1 MRFEFMLPYQIKEE
15 ITKNTPVVLPIGVM
29 EYHGEHM
36 AVGMDTL
43 AVTRVLDRLENQM
56 DVVIL
61 PPFSYGAAS
70 YAVAAPEGTGSLH
83 VDAAVLAPLAEQ
95 IFTGLLRIG
104 FRNIHGIVHH
114 QTENFTSGMPTDLA
128 FKTGAKQAIF
138 KFLES
143 TEGEA
148 WWGKQD
154 MSDYY
159 TRNQAGSDPFNWINL
174 HPLMDCEIIKN
185 YIFDH
190 AGEGETSLLMA
201 LAPEG
206 VEIDRVSENSTW
218 YTKSAS
224 NSSLE
229 KGEQVTSQ
237 IVKNLME
244 RLKSQ

>member
-1 MRFEFMLPYQIKEE
+1 MRFELMLPYQIKEA
-15 ITKNTPVVLPIGVM
+15 ITKKIPIVLPIGVM

-36 AVGMDTL
+36 AVGMDSL
-43 AVTRVLDRLENQM
+43 AVTKTLDMLESQM
-56 DVVIL
+56 EVVIL

-70 YAVAAPEGTGSLH
+70 YAVAAPEGSGTLH

-114 QTENFTSGMPTDLA
+114 QTENFSSGMPTDLA
-128 FKTGAKQAIF
+128 FKMGARKAIF
-138 KFLES
+138 KFLER

-148 WWGKQD
+148 WWGAQD

-159 TRNQAGSDPFNWINL
+159 SKHQVGSDPFNWIKL
-174 HPLMDCEIIKN
+174 HPLMDSEIIKN

-206 VEIDRVSENSTW
+206 VEMARVSENTTW
-218 YTKSAS
+218 YTKSAK
-224 NSSLE
+224 NSSLDQ
-229 KGEQVTSQ
+229 GELVTLK
-237 IVKNLME
+237 IVKSLME
-244 RLKSQ
+244 RLK

>member
-43 AVTRVLDRLENQM
+43 AVTKILDRLEKQIE
-56 DVVIL
+56 VVIL

-128 FKTGAKQAIF
+128 FKIGAKQAIF
-138 KFLES
+138 QFLER
-143 TEGEA
+143 TKGEA
-148 WWGKQD
+148 WWGEQD
-154 MSDYY
+154 MHDYY
-159 TRNQAGSDPFNWINL
+159 ARNQAGSDPFNWIKV

-206 VEIDRVSENSTW
+206 VEMDRISENSTW

-224 NSSLE
+224 NSSSG
-229 KGEQVTSQ
+229 KGEKVTSQ
-237 IVKNLME
+237 IVENLME

>member
-1 MRFEFMLPYQIKEE
+1 MRFELMLPYQIKEA
-15 ITKNTPVVLPIGVM
+15 ITKNTPIVLPIGVM

-43 AVTRVLDRLENQM
+43 AVTKTLDRLENQM
-56 DVVIL
+56 EVVIL

-83 VDAAVLAPLAEQ
+83 VDAAALAPLAEQ
-95 IFTGLLRIG
+95 IFAGLLRIG
-104 FRNIHGIVHH
+104 FRNIHGVVHH
-114 QTENFTSGMPTDLA
+114 QTENFSSGMPTDLA
-128 FKTGAKQAIF
+128 FKIGAKQAIF
-138 KFLES
+138 KFLER

-148 WWGKQD
+148 WWGAQD

-159 TRNQAGSDPFNWINL
+159 TRHQKGSDPFNSIKL
-174 HPLMDCEIIKN
+174 HPLMDSEIIKN

-206 VEIDRVSENSTW
+206 VEMSRVSENTTW
-218 YTKSAS
+218 YTQSAN
-224 NSSLE
+224 NSSFE
-229 KGEQVTSQ
+229 KGELVTSK
-237 IVKNLME
+237 IVKRLME
-244 RLKSQ
+244 RFKL

>member
-43 AVTRVLDRLENQM
+43 AVTRILDRLEKQM
-56 DVVIL
+56 EIVIL

-95 IFTGLLRIG
+95 IFAGLLRIG

-128 FKTGAKQAIF
+128 FKIGAKQAIF
-138 KFLES
+138 KFLER

-159 TRNQAGSDPFNWINL
+159 SRNQAGNDPFNWINL

-190 AGEGETSLLMA
+190 AGEGEASLLMA

-206 VEIDRVSENSTW
+206 VEMDRISENSNW
-218 YTKSAS
+218 YTNSAS
-224 NSSLE
+224 NSSLD
-229 KGEQVTSQ
+229 KGEEVTSQ
-237 IVKNLME
+237 IVKNLMG
-244 RLKSQ
+244 RLKY

>member
-1 MRFEFMLPYQIKEE
+1 MHFELMLPYQIKEA
-15 ITKNTPVVLPIGVM
+15 IAKNIPIVLPIGVM

-43 AVTRVLDRLENQM
+43 AVTKILDRVESLME
-56 DVVIL
+56 VVIL

-70 YAVAAPEGTGSLH
+70 YAVATPEGSGTLDI
-83 VDAAVLAPLAEQ
+83 DASTIAPLAEQ

-114 QTENFTSGMPTDLA
+114 QTENFSSGMPTDLA
-128 FKTGAKQAIF
+128 FKIGAKQAIF
-138 KFLES
+138 KFLER
-143 TEGEA
+143 TKGEA
-148 WWGKQD
+148 WWGKLD

-159 TRNQAGSDPFNWINL
+159 SRQETGNDPFNWIKL
-174 HPLMDCEIIKN
+174 HPLMDSEIINN

-206 VEIDRVSENSTW
+206 VDMNRVSENNTW
-218 YTKSAS
+218 YTKSAN
-224 NSSLE
+224 NSSTT
-229 KGEQVTSQ
+229 KGELVTAK
-237 IVKNLME
+237 IVKSLME
-244 RLKSQ
+244 RLK

>member
-43 AVTRVLDRLENQM
+43 AVTRILDRLEKQM
-56 DVVIL
+56 EIVIL

-95 IFTGLLRIG
+95 IFAGLLRIG

-128 FKTGAKQAIF
+128 FKIGAKQAIF
-138 KFLES
+138 KFLER

-159 TRNQAGSDPFNWINL
+159 ARNQAGNDPFNWINL

-206 VEIDRVSENSTW
+206 VEMDRISENSNW
-218 YTKSAS
+218 YTNSAS
-224 NSSLE
+224 NSSLD
-229 KGEQVTSQ
+229 KGEEVTSQ
-237 IVKNLME
+237 IVKNLMG
-244 RLKSQ
+244 RLKY

>member
-43 AVTRVLDRLENQM
+43 AVTRILDRLEKQM
-56 DVVIL
+56 EIVIL

-95 IFTGLLRIG
+95 IFAGLLRIG

-128 FKTGAKQAIF
+128 FKIGAKQAIF
-138 KFLES
+138 KFLER

-159 TRNQAGSDPFNWINL
+159 SRNQAGNDPFNWINL

-206 VEIDRVSENSTW
+206 VEMDRVAENSNW
-218 YTKSAS
+218 YTNSAS
-224 NSSLE
+224 NSSLD
-229 KGEQVTSQ
+229 KGEEVTSQ
-237 IVKNLME
+237 IVKNLMG
-244 RLKSQ
+244 RLKY

>member
-1 MRFEFMLPYQIKEE
+1 MRFELMLPYQIKEA
-15 ITKNTPVVLPIGVM
+15 ITKNTPILLPIGVM

-43 AVTRVLDRLENQM
+43 AVTKTLDRLENEM
-56 DVVIL
+56 EVVIL

-70 YAVAAPEGTGSLH
+70 YAVASPEGTGSLH
-83 VDAAVLAPLAEQ
+83 IDAAVLAPLAEQ
-95 IFTGLLRIG
+95 IFSGLLRIG

-114 QTENFTSGMPTDLA
+114 QTENFSSGMPTDLA
-128 FKTGAKQAIF
+128 FKIGAKQAIF
-138 KFLES
+138 KFLER

-148 WWGKQD
+148 WWGAQD

-159 TRNQAGSDPFNWINL
+159 TRHQEGSDPFNWIKL
-174 HPLMDCEIIKN
+174 HPLMDSEIIKN

-206 VEIDRVSENSTW
+206 VEMSRVSENNTW
-218 YTKSAS
+218 YTKSAN
-224 NSSLE
+224 NSSAK
-229 KGEQVTSQ
+229 KGELVTLK
-237 IVKNLME
+237 IIK
-244 RLKSQ
+244 RLKELFKL